1 MRLLLIVAFFSFS
14 LFASSDVHEIAKKID
29 ALGVDDTLN
38 EKVNYKVYDP
48 FKRAKPLLA
57 KKEKKTEIIKRKA
70 IKVETI
76 LNERAW
82 IDGKW
87 LKKGALVNGYHI
99 TAINKNAIML
109 RHNKKE
115 LLIPLSQGKNFLR
128 VKEIIK

>member
-1 MRLLLIVAFFSFS
+1 MRLLLIIALFS
-14 LFASSDVHEIAKKID
+14 LSLFSSNDVHEIAKKID
-29 ALGVDDTLN
+29 ALGADDTLN

-57 KKEKKTEIIKRKA
+57 KKEKKTEMIKPKP

-82 IDGKW
+82 INGKW
-87 LKKGALVNGYHI
+87 LKKGALVNGYKI
-99 TAINKNAIML
+99 TAINKNAIVL

-115 LLIPLSQGKNFLR
+115 IFIPLSQGRNFLR

>member
-1 MRLLLIVAFFSFS
+1 MRLILIMTFFSSLAFS
-14 LFASSDVHEIAKKID
+14 SSDVHEIAKKID
-29 ALGVDDTLN
+29 ALGLDDTLN

-57 KKEKKTEIIKRKA
+57 KKEKKIEIIKRKS

-87 LKKGALVNGYHI
+87 LKKGSIINGYHI

-115 LLIPLSQGKNFLR
+115 ILIPLSQGKNFLR